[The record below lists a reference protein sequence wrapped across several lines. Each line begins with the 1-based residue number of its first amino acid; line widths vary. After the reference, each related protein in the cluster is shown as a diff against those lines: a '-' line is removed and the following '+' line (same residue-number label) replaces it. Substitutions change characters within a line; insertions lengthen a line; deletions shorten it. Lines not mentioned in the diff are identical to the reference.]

1 MILLVVDEGYSFER
15 AGEKAVSRPLEGVK
29 VLDMTRL
36 VSGGMYGM
44 LLADAG
50 ADVVKVEA
58 PGSGDTLRAWNPYWW
73 KVYGRGKRSITV
85 NLATSRGQDLIR
97 KLAAHA
103 DVLAENFFVGKLE
116 SWGLGPDEL
125 WEVNPRLIVVR
136 ISGWGQDGPY
146 RDRPGFGTLVEAMSG
161 FADMNGFPDSPPLAP
176 PQPLADMTAALQGVA
191 STMFA
196 LYHRDALGGGK
207 GQVIDLA
214 LYEPLF
220 TILGPQAARYL
231 IEGEKRPRLGN
242 RSENSAPRNIYP
254 TIDGKWVAI
263 SASTQPMYERLA
275 SALGREDIITDERFV
290 SNETRVV
297 NQEALDKIVADAIG
311 KLSCDENMERFNAGG
326 VTASPVYDIEDI
338 LSDPHF
344 QARNLVRHVP
354 DADFGAVPMQG
365 AFPRM
370 SETPLDIA
378 WTGPALG
385 EHTEKILGEW
395 LGIALPEIER
405 LRNEEVL

>member
-1 MILLVVDEGYSFER
+1 MLP
-15 AGEKAVSRPLEGVK
+15 AGEGVSVWIMRSSIEV
-29 VLDMTRL
+29 
-36 VSGGMYGM
+36 
-44 LLADAG
+44 
-50 ADVVKVEA
+50 
-58 PGSGDTLRAWNPYWW
+58 PGRGDTLRAWNPYWW

-85 NLATSRGQDLIR
+85 DLHHGKPRGQDLIR
-97 KLAAHA
+97 KLAVRA

-125 WEVNPRLIVVR
+125 WEVNPRLIIVR

-161 FADMNGFPDSPPLAP
+161 FADMNGYPDSPPLAA

-220 TILGPQAARYL
+220 TMLGPQAARYL
-231 IEGEKRPRLGN
+231 IEGKKRPRLGN

-254 TIDGKWVAI
+254 TSDGKWVAI

-275 SALGREDIITDERFV
+275 RALGREDLIADERFMN
-290 SNETRVV
+290 NEARVV
-297 NQEALDKIVADAIG
+297 NQDELDNIVADAIG
-311 KLSCDENMERFNAGG
+311 KRSSDENMERFNAGG

-338 LSDPHF
+338 LADPHF

-354 DADFGAVPMQG
+354 DADFGSVPMQG

-385 EHTEKILGEW
+385 EHTEKILTEW
-395 LGIALPEIER
+395 LGLAPPEIER
-405 LRNEEVL
+405 LRSEDVV

>member
-1 MILLVVDEGYSFER
+1 M
-15 AGEKAVSRPLEGVK
+15 SRPLEGVK
-29 VLDMTRL
+29 ILDLTRL

-58 PGSGDTLRAWNPYWW
+58 PGHGDTLRAWNPYWW
-73 KVYGRGKRSITV
+73 KVYGRGKRSITT
-85 NLATSRGQDLIR
+85 NLANPQGQGLIR
-97 KLAAHA
+97 KLAVKA

-116 SWGLGPDEL
+116 SWGLGPEEL
-125 WEVNPRLIVVR
+125 LKVNPRIIVVR
-136 ISGWGQDGPY
+136 ISGWGQEGPY

-254 TIDGKWVAI
+254 TSDGKWVAI

-275 SALGREDIITDERFV
+275 RALGREDIIADERF
-290 SNETRVV
+290 SNNETRVV
-297 NQEALDKIVADAIG
+297 NQDALDKIVADAIA
-311 KLSCDENMERFNAGG
+311 KRSCDENMELFNAGG

-338 LSDPHF
+338 LADPHF

-354 DADFGAVPMQG
+354 DADFGSVPMQG

-385 EHTEKILGEW
+385 EHTEAILNEW
-395 LGIALPEIER
+395 LGMTPPEIER
-405 LRNEEVL
+405 LRYDEAL

>member
-1 MILLVVDEGYSFER
+1 MV
-15 AGEKAVSRPLEGVK
+15 RPLEGVK
-29 VLDMTRL
+29 VLDLTRL
-36 VSGGMYGM
+36 VSGGLYGM

-58 PGSGDTLRAWNPYWW
+58 PGSGDTLRAWSPFWW

-85 NLATSRGQDLIR
+85 NLGKRRGRELVR
-97 KLAAHA
+97 SLAARA
-103 DVLAENFFVGKLE
+103 DVLAENFFAGKLE
-116 SWGLGPDEL
+116 SWGLGPKDL
-125 WEVNPRLIVVR
+125 WEANPQLIVVR

-161 FADMNGFPDSPPLAP
+161 FAAMNGFPDSPPLAA
-176 PQPLADMTAALQGVA
+176 PQPLADMTAALHGVA

-196 LYHRDALGGGK
+196 LYHRDALGGGE

-231 IEGEKRPRLGN
+231 IDGEKRPRLGN
-242 RSENSAPRNIYP
+242 RSENAAPRNVYP
-254 TIDGKWVAI
+254 TSDGKWVAI
-263 SASTQPMYERLA
+263 SASTQPMYERLVR
-275 SALGREDIITDERFV
+275 ALGREALIAAARFL
-290 SNETRVV
+290 NNRLRVA
-297 NQEALDKIVADAIG
+297 NQDALDGIVANAIG
-311 KLSCDENMERFNAGG
+311 GRSCEENMERFGAGG

-338 LSDPHF
+338 LADPHF
-344 QARNLVRHVP
+344 QERNLVRHVP

-370 SETPLDIA
+370 SETPLDIL
-378 WTGPALG
+378 WTGPPLG
-385 EHTEKILGEW
+385 EHTEEVLAEW
-395 LGIALPEIER
+395 ARMTTAEVER
-405 LRNEEVL
+405 LREEGAL

>member
-1 MILLVVDEGYSFER
+1 M
-15 AGEKAVSRPLEGVK
+15 SRPLEGVK
-29 VLDMTRL
+29 VLDLTRL

-50 ADVVKVEA
+50 ADLVKVEV
-58 PGSGDTLRAWNPYWW
+58 PGRGDTLRAWNPYWW

-85 NLATSRGQDLIR
+85 DLGKPRGQDLIR
-97 KLAAHA
+97 KLAVRA

-125 WEVNPRLIVVR
+125 WEVNPKLIIVR

-161 FADMNGFPDSPPLAP
+161 FADMNGYPDSPPLAA

-196 LYHRDALGGGK
+196 LYHRDALGGRK

-231 IEGEKRPRLGN
+231 IDGKKRPRLGN

-254 TIDGKWVAI
+254 ASDGKWVAI

-275 SALGREDIITDERFV
+275 RALGREDLITDERFMN
-290 SNETRVV
+290 NEARVV
-297 NQEALDKIVADAIG
+297 NQDELDNIVADAIG
-311 KLSCDENMERFNAGG
+311 KRSSDENMERFNAGG

-338 LSDPHF
+338 LADPHF

-354 DADFGAVPMQG
+354 DADFGSVPMQG

-385 EHTEKILGEW
+385 EHTEKILTEW
-395 LGIALPEIER
+395 LGLAPSEIER
-405 LRNEEVL
+405 LRNEDVV